1 MKKLYKDSLLV
12 FLRSKNLSLP
22 YFVLLA
28 LIVAYFGFCFNNYLH
43 YRDIFSVTIWL
54 VRTDIFLIAFFIYC
68 SYELAVRLYDNNMVE
83 YLKIYE
89 HGLLKTY
96 GAIIL
101 CLLTIVAL
109 PSIMFFAF
117 ILFMYCY
124 IDVQYLPFL
133 IHLMKLSVLYFGL
146 SFVIGIM
153 LGTAMAAKLKTKRL
167 AVYSLTVI
175 FMLLNTTF
183 TVVLFRVPYLLF
195 NSYPT
200 ERILY
205 YFKDFLTVVP
215 YELGNRF
222 TIDPIYGFPMEPIRW
237 ILAGFW
243 VLFPLT
249 LILTECFN
257 RKTKKALLATGCLIV
272 LLGVGLFSVRGSV
285 LLMDMRV
292 DSFPFADPHYYQD
305 RPREDYNGYEAG
317 FMIEEYE
324 MDLTISNE
332 LHAEVAV
339 AIDNPDLD
347 SYDFTLY
354 HGYILKSV
362 RTEDGE
368 IPFTREGDYISIGS
382 LNGADRL
389 TFKYYGKSPKYYANR
404 QAIALPGYFA
414 YYPKAGRTNIWDL
427 DRYGY
432 VVNTSPNESK
442 YSVNIRSGLTVFCN
456 LAGNDNSFRGKSNG
470 VTLLAGMYDQV
481 AENIY
486 AEPMRRNLPKREYIR
501 EAQEILTG
509 LFNRLERPE
518 PEAIIHISDKK
529 FFQVPHNFGL
539 NSNTDDIVL
548 MSDHITAIFCNNGPE
563 LAEIIMGSILKPNK
577 SCSLRSLGGMS
588 AINFRWRYLKYLF
601 NRQDESDPLF
611 QSAVDLNLL
620 LKEIG
625 ELRFLTE
632 KYSDMNREKYLN
644 MNEQERKAYDTA
656 QKRMHGPNN
665 NVDEKAAKY
674 LFYESP
680 RKEENMRTFFDYFT
694 AESKEDYLEL
704 VEKIV
709 REELGHDRS

>member
-1 MKKLYKDSLLV
+1 MRKLYKDSLLV

-28 LIVAYFGFCFNNYLH
+28 LIVAYFGFCLNNYLQ
-43 YRDIFSVTIWL
+43 YRDIFSV
-54 VRTDIFLIAFFIYC
+54 DIFSSATLWVRPCIFVIAFFIYC
-68 SYELAVRLYDNNMVE
+68 GYELAVRMYDNNMAE
-83 YLKIYE
+83 YLKTYQQ
-89 HGLLKTY
+89 GLLKAY
-96 GAIIL
+96 AAIIL

-109 PSIMFFAF
+109 PSIMFLAF
-117 ILFMYCY
+117 ILFMYY
-124 IDVQYLPFL
+124 YFDVQYYLPFL

-153 LGTAMAAKLKTKRL
+153 LGTAMATKLKTNRL

-183 TVVLFRVPYLLF
+183 TDVPFRIPYLLF

-200 ERILY
+200 ERMLY

-215 YELGNRF
+215 QQLGSHSA
-222 TIDPIYGFPMEPIRW
+222 IYPIYGFPMEPIRW

-249 LILTECFN
+249 LILTECFH

-292 DSFPFADPHYYQD
+292 NSFAFADPIYYQD
-305 RPREDYNGYEAG
+305 RPREDYSGYEAG

-332 LHAEVAV
+332 LHAEVEV
-339 AIDNPDLD
+339 TIDNHDLD
-347 SYDFTLY
+347 SYEFTLY

-368 IPFTREGDYISIGS
+368 LPFTREGDYISIGS

-389 TFKYYGKSPKYYANR
+389 IFKYYGKSPKYYANR

-432 VVNTSPNESK
+432 VINTSPNESH
-442 YSVNIRSGLTVFCN
+442 YTVNIRSDLAVFCN
-456 LAGNDNSFRGKSNG
+456 LAGSNNSFRGKSNG
-470 VTLLAGMYDQV
+470 LSLFAGMYDEV

-486 AEPMRRNLPKREYIR
+486 AEPMRSNLPKREYIR
-501 EAQEILTG
+501 EAEEILTD
-509 LFNRLERPE
+509 LFSRLERKKPVVLT
-518 PEAIIHISDKK
+518 DKK
-529 FFQVPHNFGL
+529 FFQVPGSFAL
-539 NSNTDDIVL
+539 NSNTEDVVV
-548 MSDHITAIFCNNGPE
+548 MSDHITATCCHNGSE
-563 LAEIIMGSILKPNK
+563 LAEITMRSILKPK
-577 SCSLRSLGGMS
+577 SVASYSFMS
-588 AINFRWRYLKYLF
+588 EYLRYLF
-601 NRQDESDPLF
+601 SRQDEADPLF
-611 QSAVDLNLL
+611 QSAVDLDLL
-620 LKEIG
+620 LEEIG

-632 KYSDMNREKYLN
+632 KYSDKNREEYLN
-644 MNEQERKAYDTA
+644 MNEQEREAVYT
-656 QKRMHGPNN
+656 
-665 NVDEKAAKY
+665 DERRKSDLDQIIDKKAAKY

-680 RKEENMRTFFDYFT
+680 RKEENLRIFFDYFT
-694 AESKEDYLEL
+694 SESEEDHVEL
-704 VEKIV
+704 VEKLV
-709 REELGHDRS
+709 REELEHDRG